1 MFQNVATYIA
11 PSSSIVPSWLP
22 SQFAMLPS
30 ILSFILNWNTLFRP
44 SNSKG
49 QLLAATLIL
58 GVVLFFL
65 ASGSVASLLLLSAL
79 SAPFCTPSRLGWFS
93 TTAFCHALSSSKETF
108 VKLSGLSETLVHRST
123 EFQGYSITAAP
134 LINNLT
140 DVYVET
146 RKILL
151 LVDASHLPSKGMVST
166 LLLHNSND
174 IMHLV
179 KNLEELRAV
188 VQSGSDQCVPSSM
201 NRASAK
207 RTCRIK
213 SLDKY
218 VTRSARPLARWIGSD
233 SAFCALAAAFITS
246 RVCVST
252 PPAAIVLEDVVSAF
266 DTLSARV
273 TSSSLS
279 LLSILVHLDARL
291 LDLGK
296 LVNSDGVSQRRS
308 YESLLGQLWTY
319 LGGNKSELASLLYDI
334 DTIYQA
340 GVYVLAATRFNF
352 DTLQAVERMRTRAHS
367 GHALATGNNIEEL
380 HLAVQALEQPR
391 PLVL

>member
-1 MFQNVATYIA
+1 MFQNIATYIA
-11 PSSSIVPSWLP
+11 PSCAIVLSWLP
-22 SQFAMLPS
+22 SQFAVLPN
-30 ILSFILNWNTLFRP
+30 ILSFILNWDTLFRP
-44 SNSKG
+44 SNPKG
-49 QLLAATLIL
+49 QLLAATLVS

-79 SAPFCTPSRLGWFS
+79 SAPFCTPGRLGWLS
-93 TTAFCHALSSSKETF
+93 ATAFCHALSSSKDMF
-108 VKLSGLSETLVHRST
+108 VKLSGLSETLVYRST

-134 LINNLT
+134 LLNNLT

-151 LVDASHLPSKGMVST
+151 LVDASRLPSKGRVST

-179 KNLEELRAV
+179 KGLEELRIV
-188 VQSGSDQCVPSSM
+188 VQSGSDQ
-201 NRASAK
+201 
-207 RTCRIK
+207 IK

-233 SAFCALAAAFITS
+233 SAFYALAAPFITS

-252 PPAAIVLEDVVSAF
+252 PPASIVLEDVVSAF
-266 DTLSARV
+266 HMLSACV

-279 LLSILVHLDARL
+279 LLSILMRLDARL

-296 LVNSDGVSQRRS
+296 LVNSDGLSQRQS
-308 YESLLGQLWTY
+308 YESLLGHLWTY
-319 LGGNKSELASLLYDI
+319 LGGNKSELTSLLYDI
-334 DTIYQA
+334 DTIHQA

-352 DTLQAVERMRTRAHS
+352 DTLQAVERMRTRANS
-367 GHALATGNNIEEL
+367 GHTLATGNNIEKL
-380 HLAVQALEQPR
+380 HSEVQALEP
-391 PLVL
+391 PSLLGL